1 MALFYNSNGGAGH
14 MAVVM
19 PYGYDDKGKIQKLA
33 EIKGSQWGYP
43 QAFVMSY
50 NSPNSVSGWTREV
63 EKYVYWEPITFH
75 FDEDMRNY
83 VRYYY
88 YKKR

>member
-33 EIKGSQWGYP
+33 EIKGS
-43 QAFVMSY
+43 
-50 NSPNSVSGWTREV
+50 
-63 EKYVYWEPITFH
+63 
-75 FDEDMRNY
+75 
-83 VRYYY
+83 
-88 YKKR
+88 